1 MLCEICG
8 ENHASFI
15 ISMVVNSEIK
25 EIRACAECATRDMRT
40 SDLID
45 GTSYAY
51 RSSGETD
58 RECPRCNFKYSRTE
72 HSQLLLLGCPA
83 CYTEFR
89 EELKPL
95 LHRIHGSTIH
105 KGKAPKK
112 RERADVEV
120 PSRRSKFVPT
130 SYLRV
135 LPMSHPEAEW
145 MQGVGPDSDVVIS
158 SRIRL
163 ARNLDGYTF
172 CNLAKES
179 ELQQIARTVESAAA
193 DIEFLK
199 NARVTDLENLDDVAR
214 EFLVERHLISRD
226 LAEKR
231 GTRKVIIGERE
242 IISIMLNEEDHVRL
256 QIINSGLQISQL
268 WEIIDNIDNELG
280 QRLDYAFS
288 SDWGYLT
295 ACPTNVGTGLRVS
308 VMLHIPALA
317 STRAGNKILSSVSG
331 MGYTIRGIYGEG
343 SQATGAFYQIS
354 NEATLGQPEEKIVDL
369 MRSVARQIIEY
380 EREERQRI
388 IEKDRIGLEDK
399 IFRSYGTLTNARSI
413 SSREALNLL
422 SWISLGINIGILSGL
437 DETDIAR
444 LLVLTR
450 PAHLQRLEGKK
461 LNATARDI
469 SRATVIR
476 SVLVGNRSSRLNV

>member
-1 MLCEICG
+1 
-8 ENHASFI
+8 
-15 ISMVVNSEIK
+15 
-25 EIRACAECATRDMRT
+25 
-40 SDLID
+40 
-45 GTSYAY
+45 
-51 RSSGETD
+51 
-58 RECPRCNFKYSRTE
+58 
-72 HSQLLLLGCPA
+72 
-83 CYTEFR
+83 
-89 EELKPL
+89 
-95 LHRIHGSTIH
+95 
-105 KGKAPKK
+105 
-112 RERADVEV
+112 
-120 PSRRSKFVPT
+120 
-130 SYLRV
+130 
-135 LPMSHPEAEW
+135 MSHPEAEW